1 MPGVMYPL
9 QGSAD
14 PLSRPEAKTG
24 QKTQLCLPPHD
35 YPFRGERSR
44 AKAVRGRGCGGPWS
58 PALGRGRLEESS
70 WDPPPPQV
78 AREDGLAWDMTVTHR
93 IATTLTRENHV
104 KATAKLWGPLELH
117 LVLTGKQQSGEQGCL
132 WGSACP

>member
-1 MPGVMYPL
+1 M
-9 QGSAD
+9 
-14 PLSRPEAKTG
+14 
-24 QKTQLCLPPHD
+24 
-35 YPFRGERSR
+35 
-44 AKAVRGRGCGGPWS
+44 GGPWS

-104 KATAKLWGPLELH
+104 KATAKLWGPLEVH